1 MNIPPYGTPFP
12 LLILFVTC
20 TFVSKQKKERIEE
33 AKNEKSKNLRK

>member
-1 MNIPPYGTPFP
+1 MNIPKYGKPFP

-20 TFVSKQKKERIEE
+20 TFVSKQKMTELKK